1 MILSWNEIATR
12 AKRFSNTW
20 KDAGYERGETQSF
33 YNDFFDVFGRRRRDV
48 AVYERA
54 VSRLNHNKG
63 FIDLFWKGTLL
74 VEQKSEG
81 RNLDKALVQAE
92 DYFLNLDENDRPR
105 YILVSDFQNFEF
117 LDLEKNR
124 LIKFKLKDLH
134 KNKKLFDFIAGRKQ
148 ETYTDQDPV
157 NIKAAQIIGKLFEA
171 IKSSGFNEKDLEI
184 FLTRIVYCLFAED
197 TGIFQPNIF
206 RRYLEEKTNID
217 GSDVGSKL
225 TELFQI
231 LDTKIENRQSSLDED
246 LQIFPYI
253 NGDLFSEDM
262 TIPSLTSEMRKNHKL
277 LFIGLEQ
284 GFTCT
289 IWFTISNS
297 FRYK

>member
-54 VSRLNHNKG
+54 VSRLNNNKG

-134 KNKKLFDFIAGRKQ
+134 KI
-148 ETYTDQDPV
+148 
-157 NIKAAQIIGKLFEA
+157 
-171 IKSSGFNEKDLEI
+171 
-184 FLTRIVYCLFAED
+184 
-197 TGIFQPNIF
+197 
-206 RRYLEEKTNID
+206 
-217 GSDVGSKL
+217 
-225 TELFQI
+225 
-231 LDTKIENRQSSLDED
+231 
-246 LQIFPYI
+246 
-253 NGDLFSEDM
+253 
-262 TIPSLTSEMRKNHKL
+262 
-277 LFIGLEQ
+277 
-284 GFTCT
+284 
-289 IWFTISNS
+289 
-297 FRYK
+297 